1 MISCVI
7 IDDEK
12 KSRKTFEKIVE
23 RYLGSK
29 LKVVYSAGSVKEGVP
44 AIHKYHPDLVFLDIE
59 MPKENGFKLF
69 EYFDQVPFEVVFLSA
84 VQNYAINAIKRSAF
98 DYLLKP
104 LDHVELEDMITRFEN
119 KKRKEKTVCK
129 HN

>member
-23 RYLGSK
+23 RYLSSK
-29 LKVVYSAGSVKEGVP
+29 LKIVYSAKSVNDGVS
-44 AIHKYHPDLVFLDIE
+44 AIHKYHPDLVFLDIG
-59 MPKENGFKLF
+59 MPEENGFKLF
-69 EYFDQVPFEVVFLSA
+69 EYFDKVPFSVVFLSA
-84 VQNYAINAIKRSAF
+84 VQNYAIDALRRGAF

-104 LDHVELEDMITRFEN
+104 LDHIELENMIERFEN
-119 KKRKEKTVCK
+119 IKK
-129 HN
+129 